1 MGLRMWY
8 LGMIRFLSRMSEFF
22 MTGKNKTQ
30 YMSSAPCILVN
41 AKQGDTTGIRTFRHK
56 SLNNLINS

>member
-1 MGLRMWY
+1 MGLRIRY

-22 MTGKNKTQ
+22 MRDKNKTQ

-41 AKQGDTTGIRTFRHK
+41 AK
-56 SLNNLINS
+56 

>member
-22 MTGKNKTQ
+22 MRGKNKTQ
-30 YMSSAPCILVN
+30 YMSMGAMYFSECEI
-41 AKQGDTTGIRTFRHK
+41 G
-56 SLNNLINS
+56 

>member
-22 MTGKNKTQ
+22 MSGKNKTP
-30 YMSSAPCILVN
+30 YMSSAPRILVN
-41 AKQGDTTGIRTFRHK
+41 AK
-56 SLNNLINS
+56 